1 MKKNIFKGLITGILY
16 VIIIY
21 SICKVTYYGM
31 EYRLSALGYV
41 EAILLGYLAIAGI
54 IVFMVNKLK
63 VVSIISKIAQIT
75 SIIIGIFVIIVSFAN
90 NVMNYTIIE
99 YVMPGPTI
107 LLPNLIWLIFMI
119 FLSLANID
127 LKNESNKNIY
137 GFFIGSIILIVAV
150 SFFYGSIDEFIRNIY
165 PLGEK
170 QNDIINIIIRV
181 ICNIGII
188 GCNIHSLVKRR

>member
-1 MKKNIFKGLITGILY
+1 
-16 VIIIY
+16 
-21 SICKVTYYGM
+21 M

-75 SIIIGIFVIIVSFAN
+75 SIIIGIFVIIASFAN

-107 LLPNLIWLIFMI
+107 LLPNLIWFIFMI

-165 PLGEK
+165 PLGKK

-181 ICNIGII
+181 ICSIGII

>member
-16 VIIIY
+16 VMIIY

-41 EAILLGYLAIAGI
+41 EAILLGYLAIVGI

-75 SIIIGIFVIIVSFAN
+75 SIIIGIFVIIASFAN

-181 ICNIGII
+181 ICSIGII